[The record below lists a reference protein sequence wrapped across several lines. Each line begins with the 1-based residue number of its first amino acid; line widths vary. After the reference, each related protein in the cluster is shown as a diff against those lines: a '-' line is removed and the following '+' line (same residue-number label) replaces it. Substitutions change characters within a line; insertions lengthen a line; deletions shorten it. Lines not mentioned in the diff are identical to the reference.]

1 MFMDG
6 GGPMHPNDG
15 PPHTSEYISSEIT
28 VAAIN
33 QMEEDYIAKKN
44 ALLQDLLDDSDSDK
58 SPCGPP
64 KSGPPASEVNL
75 ITSKPNLQLS
85 PLISPRSPI
94 SPSLHFVGGGGNDSC
109 GGDIPH
115 FFGISP
121 VHKKDVMFVPNN
133 SSKSGTSSKDVSTA
147 SKQPFSSSSS
157 HSQCTNSISLSSIKN
172 RDITFVDSNL
182 HAISSTTT
190 SGATCIAVGAA
201 DARTGNTSSSL
212 TTADTMLHS
221 LSTADT
227 MFNTWQQ
234 QSLDQGGTTPVI
246 EIISPVEEGRG

>member
-1 MFMDG
+1 MDG

-64 KSGPPASEVNL
+64 TSGGPPASSTNL
-75 ITSKPNLQLS
+75 TTSKPNLQLS

-94 SPSLHFVGGGGNDSC
+94 SPNLHFVGGGGNDSG
-109 GGDIPH
+109 GGDSPR

-121 VHKKDVMFVPNN
+121 VHKREVIFVPNTIT
-133 SSKSGTSSKDVSTA
+133 KSGTSSQGA
-147 SKQPFSSSSS
+147 SKQPFSSSS
-157 HSQCTNSISLSSIKN
+157 HSPCTNSISLSSIKN

-190 SGATCIAVGAA
+190 SGATCIAVRAA

-212 TTADTMLHS
+212 TTADCTMLHS
-221 LSTADT
+221 LSTADA
-227 MFNTWQQ
+227 MFNTGQQ